1 MSQLSPSS
9 RRVHTLDVTLLR
21 DEIRSTADRLG
32 SIKRMAAAME
42 AAVQAVTGD
51 AVPVFGDLIRAS
63 KLIDELKTALDL
75 RLLDV
80 DPDFLF
86 PLPGEQKEI

>member
-9 RRVHTLDVTLLR
+9 RHVHVLDATLLR
-21 DEIRSTADRLG
+21 DEIRSTAERLG

-42 AAVQAVTGD
+42 ASVQAVTGD

-63 KLIDELKTALDL
+63 KLLDELKTALDL
-75 RLLDV
+75 RLADV
-80 DPDFLF
+80 DPTFLF
-86 PLPGEQKEI
+86 PLPGEETEA